1 MSLNARLSDWRG
13 KRVWLIGASSGIG
26 RATAEALLARGA
38 RVAVSARSEAALAE
52 TAARWPQ
59 AQAIPFDASE
69 LLQTRAAAREVLAHG
84 PIDLAMY
91 CAGYYKGMRADGY
104 DIAQMLRHQEVNY
117 LGALHMLDAVLPGM
131 LARGSGHISLV
142 SSVAGYRGL
151 PMSLAYG
158 PTKAAL
164 NNLAETLHMDLR
176 PRGIGVSLVCPGFVE
191 TPLTAQNRFR
201 MPALVTPQQAAD
213 AILQGWAR
221 GRFEI
226 HFPRR
231 FTLAMKAAALLPFG
245 LYQALVRRTTGL

>member
-1 MSLNARLSDWRG
+1 MSLNPPLSDWQGR
-13 KRVWLIGASSGIG
+13 RVWLIGASSGIG

-38 RVAVSARSEAALAE
+38 HVAVSARSEAALQE
-52 TAARWPQ
+52 IAAQWPK
-59 AQAIPFDASE
+59 AQAVAFDATE
-69 LLQTRAAAREVLAHG
+69 LLQTRAAAQEVLAHG
-84 PIDLAMY
+84 PIDVAMY
-91 CAGYYKGMRADGY
+91 CAGYYKAHRADGY
-104 DIAQMLRHQEVNY
+104 DVLEMLRHQEVNY

-164 NNLAETLHMDLR
+164 NNLAEALHMDLR
-176 PRGIGVSLVCPGFVE
+176 PRGVGVSRVCPGFVE
-191 TPLTAQNRFR
+191 TPLTAQNGFR
-201 MPALVTPQQAAD
+201 MPALITPQQAA
-213 AILQGWAR
+213 AEILRGWER